1 MATHHWIGLNMP
13 EIDVRNKAGQRLPGS
28 HFSTTA
34 LIESLKIPATS
45 LSAVQQKSRNPRLT
59 PSKPLGDICW
69 TDRNFFHPKW
79 WTHPT
84 NLRSDKVELQVDQG
98 PDAYITDTT
107 VGRSLGFCW
116 DCFAKQR
123 WGMAWWMS
131 TRIHRG
137 FDDGSVDIFFSHHK
151 WHGKKRFVS
160 RNQIL
165 RTTNW
170 RKNGILS

>member
-34 LIESLKIPATS
+34 LIKSLKIPATS
-45 LSAVQQKSRNPRLT
+45 LSAVQQNPETQGWL

-79 WTHPT
+79 WFRPRRF
-84 NLRSDKVELQVDQG
+84 RSEKVELQVDQG

-116 DCFAKQR
+116 DCLAKQR
-123 WGMAWWMS
+123 WGMAWCF
-131 TRIHRG
+131 HKNPEG
-137 FDDGSVDIFFSHHK
+137 FDDCMQIFFPLA
-151 WHGKKRFVS
+151 KRDS
-160 RNQIL
+160 SQETKCLGPPI
-165 RTTNW
+165 
-170 RKNGILS
+170 